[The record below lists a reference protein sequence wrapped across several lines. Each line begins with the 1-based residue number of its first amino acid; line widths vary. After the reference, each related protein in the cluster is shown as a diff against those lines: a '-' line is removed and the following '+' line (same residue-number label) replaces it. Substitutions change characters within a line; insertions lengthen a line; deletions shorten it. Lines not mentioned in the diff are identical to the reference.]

1 MMTDKLGVY
10 IHIPFCKK
18 KCNYCDFVSGCYDHE
33 MQKEYVNSLL
43 FEIENN
49 VYLKDS
55 VVDTVFIGGGT
66 PSIID
71 AKDIGRILNK
81 LNECCKVETDAE
93 ISMESNPGTLTK
105 EKLQAYKSFG
115 INRLSMGLQST
126 DDEQLKVLGRIHT
139 FDDFLRNF
147 EDARMIGFSNINV
160 DLMSAI
166 PGQNVES
173 FAKGL
178 EKIKNLNPEHISIYS
193 LIIEEGTPFYN
204 MKLDVCDEDD
214 EREMVHLIPEIL
226 GSEYSQ
232 YEISNYAKKGFECR
246 HNIKYWKRDPYL
258 GFGVAAASL
267 VGENA
272 PYNIR
277 LKNTGNI
284 NDYVDSIKNIMRK
297 DIYGD
302 FEKFKN
308 RDIDCFKIALE
319 SLYRIPNENG
329 SIEKYGDFRIPLS
342 EYEKLSKNEMMSEY
356 MILSLRMNSGA
367 SGHKFTEMFDED
379 MYEIYKDAIE
389 KHINE
394 KLLLR
399 DCDAIRLSVFGRD
412 VCNYVLKDFM

>member
-1 MMTDKLGVY
+1 MTDKLGVY

-33 MQKEYVNSLL
+33 MQKEYVNCLL

-115 INRLSMGLQST
+115 INRLSIGLQST

-178 EKIKNLNPEHISIYS
+178 KIIKNLNPEHISIYS
-193 LIIEEGTPFYN
+193 LIVEEGTPFYN
-204 MKLDVCDEDD
+204 MKLDVCDEED
-214 EREMVHLIPEIL
+214 ERQMVHLIPEIM
-226 GSEYSQ
+226 GSDYAQ
-232 YEISNYAKKGFECR
+232 YEISNYSQKGFECR
-246 HNIKYWKRDPYL
+246 HNIKYWQRDSYVGL
-258 GFGVAAASL
+258 GVAAASL
-267 VGENA
+267 VGEKA
-272 PYNIR
+272 PYNFR
-277 LKNTGNI
+277 YKNTENIHDYIGTI
-284 NDYVDSIKNIMRK
+284 NDLRKIKTEKHFIK
-297 DIYGD
+297 PT
-302 FEKFKN
+302 FEN
-308 RDIDCFKIALE
+308 E
-319 SLYRIPNENG
+319 SVLG
-329 SIEKYGDFRIPLS
+329 IPLS
-342 EYEKLSKNEMMSEY
+342 EREILTREEMMSEY

-367 SGHKFTEMFDED
+367 SGQKFTEMFGKD
-379 MYEIYKDAIE
+379 MFEVYKDVID

>member
-1 MMTDKLGVY
+1 MTDKLGVY

-33 MQKEYVNSLL
+33 MQKEYVNCLL

-178 EKIKNLNPEHISIYS
+178 KIIKNLNPEHISIYS
-193 LIIEEGTPFYN
+193 LIVEEGTPFYN

-214 EREMVHLIPEIL
+214 ERKMVHLIPEIL
-226 GSEYSQ
+226 GSDYSQ

-267 VGENA
+267 VGEA
-272 PYNIR
+272 TPYNVR
-277 LKNTGNI
+277 YKNTEVV
-284 NDYVDSIKNIMRK
+284 NDYVNSIIN
-297 DIYGD
+297 
-302 FEKFKN
+302 N
-308 RDIDCFKIALE
+308 NC
-319 SLYRIPNENG
+319 IP
-329 SIEKYGDFRIPLS
+329 YS
-342 EYEKLSKNEMMSEY
+342 EHEKLTQEEMISEY

-367 SGHKFTEMFDED
+367 SGQKFTEMFGKD
-379 MYEIYKDAIE
+379 MFEVYKDVID

>member
-1 MMTDKLGVY
+1 MTDKLGVY

-33 MQKEYVNSLL
+33 MQKEYVNCLL

-178 EKIKNLNPEHISIYS
+178 KIIKNLNPEHISIYS
-193 LIIEEGTPFYN
+193 LIVEEGTPFYN

-226 GSEYSQ
+226 GSDYSQ

-267 VGENA
+267 VGEA
-272 PYNIR
+272 TPYNVR
-277 LKNTGNI
+277 YKNTEVV
-284 NDYVDSIKNIMRK
+284 NDYVNSIIN
-297 DIYGD
+297 
-302 FEKFKN
+302 N
-308 RDIDCFKIALE
+308 NC
-319 SLYRIPNENG
+319 IP
-329 SIEKYGDFRIPLS
+329 YS
-342 EYEKLSKNEMMSEY
+342 EHEKLTQEEMMSEY
-356 MILSLRMNSGA
+356 MILSLRMNSG
-367 SGHKFTEMFDED
+367 SSRQKFTEMFGKD
-379 MYEIYKDAIE
+379 MFEVYKDVID